1 MPRAGL
7 TARQRRF
14 VEEYGVDRNGAAAAV
29 RAGYSPRSA
38 KQTAY
43 ELLTKPDLQAAVAAQ
58 EALVAA
64 ETGVTRQRVLQGL
77 LEALEMARYRR
88 DPGAMIGA
96 LREIGRILGYYAPER
111 VAVGAGRPDSPGES
125 GFTRLSDSELT
136 VIIGGRV
143 VEGMEG

>member
-1 MPRAGL
+1 MPRAEL

-58 EALVAA
+58 EVLVAA
-64 ETGVTRQRVLQGL
+64 EVGIARQRVIQGL
-77 LEALEMARYRR
+77 LEAVEMARERR
-88 DPGAMIGA
+88 DPGAMIA
-96 LREIGRILGYYAPER
+96 AWREIGKMLGYYAPDR
-111 VAVGAGRPDSPGES
+111 VRVEADCSRNDPLRRQLEA
-125 GFTRLSDSELT
+125 LSDVEL
-136 VIIGGRV
+136 VALISGANGV
-143 VEGMEG
+143 

>member
-64 ETGVTRQRVLQGL
+64 ETGVTRKRVLQGL

-96 LREIGRILGYYAPER
+96 LREIGRILGYYATDRVR
-111 VAVGAGRPDSPGES
+111 VAVAVARLDDFTMMNDESLRAIIDGAKPVD
-125 GFTRLSDSELT
+125 LT
-136 VIIGGRV
+136 
-143 VEGMEG
+143 